1 MAELS
6 VTGRKTR
13 LLAGVLALCLLCAC
27 TAAPGSSQPET
38 EESSGS
44 GSLSSPV
51 PDTAEPDS
59 SGSEAEP
66 EEEPQTVTATAYLF
80 DQRMILDE
88 MNRQLEQYSQLSP
101 EAERFPERS
110 VEVMRMMGEQFEKM
124 AALTPPEG
132 YEAVVPLAEG
142 AAETMETVTGLV
154 EEAFAQG
161 LDTEAGAARLAEA
174 QEAFSGAVDALEE
187 ITALLSRSPEE
198 ASGTA
203 ADPDSVSSSDGE

>member
-1 MAELS
+1 MAEFS
-6 VTGRKTR
+6 APGRRVR
-13 LLAGVLALCLLCAC
+13 LLAGVLSLCLLCAC
-27 TAAPGSSQPET
+27 TAAPSESSNPET
-38 EESSGS
+38 EESSGT
-44 GSLSSPV
+44 GSLSSSV

-66 EEEPQTVTATAYLF
+66 EEEPRTVTAASYLF

-110 VEVMRMMGEQFEKM
+110 VEVMRMMEEQFRQM

-132 YEAVVPLAEG
+132 YEGVVPLAED
-142 AAETMETVTGLV
+142 AAKTMETVAGLV

-161 LDTEAGAARLAEA
+161 LDTETGAARLAEA
-174 QEAFSGAVDALEE
+174 REQFSGAVDALEE

-198 ASGTA
+198 VS
-203 ADPDSVSSSDGE
+203 PDSDLSSDGE